1 MNKPYDRYFHKTVG
15 SEVISSN
22 DLAVQLA
29 EHYYNSEVLDD
40 LKPYARQIEKE
51 TLENIADNPEAYK
64 NLNQPI
70 GKVPKILKKTEK
82 QEEPVFL
89 FNMSNMLNDIGSA
102 LRTAMMPEV
111 KPEKVEKEVESIV
124 LDNYKKNIIKE
135 NPDILKKAVENSQIL
150 KEDRRIQ
157 NEIEKAKKALD
168 GIEVLEVIGA
178 TKAPNIQ
185 WKGKEEFDGLVKEVM
200 TDIGVEV
207 KENPQVDLKND
218 FIFQIK
224 KSLMQ
229 GLDVMKGK
237 SHDYASKT
245 NRYSNFEQAAKV
257 AGTTTEQAILTLI
270 GIKIARISELINA
283 KKDPKNE
290 SLQDSYMD
298 LINYI
303 CILNAYG
310 QNWQ

>member
-1 MNKPYDRYFHKTVG
+1 MTFLC
-15 SEVISSN
+15 SI
-22 DLAVQLA
+22 DLELLLA
-29 EHYYNSEVLDD
+29 NNEFNEKD
-40 LKPYARQIEKE
+40 KEQAKQYARQIEKE
-51 TLENIADNPEAYK
+51 AMANIIDKPESYK
-64 NLNQPI
+64 DLNQPI
-70 GKVPKILKKTEK
+70 GEVPDKIKKAK

-111 KPEKVEKEVESIV
+111 KPEKVEKEVENIV

-150 KEDRRIQ
+150 KEDRRIR

-200 TDIGVEV
+200 TDIGAEV
-207 KENPQVDLKND
+207 KESPQVDLKND